1 MITEW
6 FKWCNTYKKCP
17 YIKESL
23 EIPVTFSSLYSKQ
36 GRERSYMIKR
46 NLSGWITFIKLFSC
60 VERRACRR
68 QEEKNCWSSTWMWK
82 LDEKDVKCSNLLCAI
97 KSFPMIRSQAGS
109 EIKSFINGRI
119 LVMGKLSYYLRRWYK
134 FNEINIDFPPSH

>member
-1 MITEW
+1 
-6 FKWCNTYKKCP
+6 
-17 YIKESL
+17 
-23 EIPVTFSSLYSKQ
+23 
-36 GRERSYMIKR
+36 
-46 NLSGWITFIKLFSC
+46 
-60 VERRACRR
+60 
-68 QEEKNCWSSTWMWK
+68 MWK